1 MDDTSGPD
9 YTARLRDK
17 SSRRWKQVL
26 DVQAPY
32 RWNLRRQNLG
42 RTVDIGCG
50 IGRNLHALPPGSV
63 GVDHNVTS
71 VAMAREA
78 GLDAMTVE
86 EWRASDLSRSGA
98 FDALLLAH
106 VIEHM
111 SYDEAVGLMADYL
124 PALRPGGKVFFIC
137 PQEKGYAS
145 DATHVSWTTGAD
157 LARLARA
164 VGLRPE
170 APHSFPFPRILG
182 RVFTYNEFTLLAHR
196 P

>member
-111 SYDEAVGLMADYL
+111 PYDEAVGLVADYL

>member
-32 RWNLRRQNLG
+32 RWNLRHQNLG

-78 GLDAMTVE
+78 GLDAMTVD

-111 SYDEAVGLMADYL
+111 PYDEAVGLMVDYL

-157 LARLARA
+157 LARLARV

-170 APHSFPFPRILG
+170 APRSFPFPRILG